1 MRYRRVIIPG
11 ATYFF
16 TVNLQNRN
24 SKLLIEY
31 MNVLRSAF
39 RSAMYHYPFV
49 IDAIV
54 ILPDHLHMIMTLP
67 ETDGNFSLRWNLI
80 KGIFS
85 RQLPRKEIISPMQK
99 KRRERGI
106 WQKRFWEHLIR
117 DELDFEHHVNYI
129 HYNPVKHGH
138 VVHPIDWPYSSIH
151 HFIQNGILPPH
162 WTDVAQAHLFEFGEK

>member
-16 TVNLQNRN
+16 TVNLQNRS
-24 SKLLIEY
+24 SKLLIEHID
-31 MNVLRSAF
+31 VLRTAF
-39 RSAMYHYPFV
+39 RRSKHYYPFV

-54 ILPDHLHMIMTLP
+54 ILPDHLHIIMTLP
-67 ETDGNFSLRWNLI
+67 ENDGNFSLRWNLI

-85 RQLPRKEIISPMQK
+85 RQLPINELISPIQK
-99 KRRERGI
+99 NRRERGI

-117 DELDFEHHVNYI
+117 DDLDIEHYVNYI

-138 VVHPIDWPYSSIH
+138 VAQPVDWPYSSIH
-151 HFIQNGILPPH
+151 RFVKNGILPSH
-162 WTDVAQAHLFEFGEK
+162 WTVAKPSYSLDYGEK

>member
-1 MRYRRVIIPG
+1 MRYRRVINPG
-11 ATYFF
+11 GTYFF
-16 TVNLQNRN
+16 TVNLQNRK
-24 SKLLIEY
+24 SQLLIKYIDE
-31 MNVLRSAF
+31 LRAVF
-39 RSAMYHYPFV
+39 RHAKNHHPFA

-67 ETDGNFSLRWNLI
+67 ENDGNFSLRWNLI

-85 RQLPRKEIISPMQK
+85 RQLPSQEFISPIQK
-99 KRRERGI
+99 NRRERGI

-138 VVHPIDWPYSSIH
+138 VKHPVDWPYSSIH
-151 HFIQNGILPPH
+151 QFIRDGIIPPH
-162 WTDVAQAHLFEFGEK
+162 WTSPIQQTLFAFGE